1 MGLCSP
7 CDGVPLKF
15 KKKKRA
21 GLQFTSTDCTVCSP
35 HILQVVPYPSLDIYF
50 SDDKLKKEPGIWLL
64 ELISTQLDPD
74 PHFFMRIWIQ
84 EANLLK
90 IRADPDLKHCF
101 KVTLSQNC
109 FYVKKNTTKAHKI
122 HA

>member
-1 MGLCSP
+1 
-7 CDGVPLKF
+7 
-15 KKKKRA
+15 
-21 GLQFTSTDCTVCSP
+21 
-35 HILQVVPYPSLDIYF
+35 VPYPSLDIYF

-109 FYVKKNTTKAHKI
+109 FYVKKKTPPRPTRSMLKESPSSNVFSVPGVFEPGEFLFQLEHLRKFEN
-122 HA
+122 